1 MLFTSVVRC
10 RLISFSGLVV
20 KSRLRVRVVS
30 SVSKGEA
37 GVNADNRYGTL
48 LKVDVRRQSDV
59 GNKLDVKTCSVNPAC
74 VCRNCKQDGTAFIYF
89 LKITKENVNVM

>member
-20 KSRLRVRVVS
+20 KSPLHVQVVS

-37 GVNADNRYGTL
+37 SVNADSRYGTL
-48 LKVDVRRQSDV
+48 LRVDVRI
-59 GNKLDVKTCSVNPAC
+59 
-74 VCRNCKQDGTAFIYF
+74 AFIYF

>member
-1 MLFTSVVRC
+1 M
-10 RLISFSGLVV
+10 
-20 KSRLRVRVVS
+20 RVVS

-59 GNKLDVKTCSVNPAC
+59 GNKLGIKTCSVNPAC
-74 VCRNCKQDGTAFIYF
+74 VRDLIPEIANKMELLLFTF
-89 LKITKENVNVM
+89 